1 MFCHLEATPARGK
14 QVDLYNKIGAAIMFL
29 ATADVDCGQ
38 KPPNKLLLADH
49 GNNFT
54 IRVRVRTMNDVPGR
68 RSF

>member
-1 MFCHLEATPARGK
+1 
-14 QVDLYNKIGAAIMFL
+14 MFL
-29 ATADVDCGQ
+29 ATADVDFGQ